1 MRILTCL
8 CFSLVCFVGRAQVRI
23 YDPARTVERSVEYR
37 ANSRVNQSIDRGLDK
52 VEEGIINA
60 FKKKPA
66 KPQPQNQNGQT
77 STTDADNPPADDTY
91 ARPGNNRTSS
101 TNASE
106 APTTLKAY
114 SRFDFVPGEKLLVA
128 DDFMQ
133 DAVGDFP
140 AKWNATGSGEIVT
153 IEGVPGHWLA
163 LGKKGQYLP
172 EYISNLPDNFT
183 LQFDLA
189 CSNPFNFYSTS
200 LHTAFAA
207 LKNPAKEFAGWGVF
221 KHNIGTGT
229 SVSMHPMAAGAKS
242 GSSHVEVF
250 ENGER
255 TMNNDLLVNQFWAG
269 GRNLVKVSVWRQR
282 QRLRVYV
289 NEEKIWDLPRAFL
302 PDVAYNSVVFA
313 LGDMH
318 RPEDSYYLGNLR
330 LAVGAPDTRNK
341 LVTEGKF
348 VTRGILF
355 NVGQA
360 TIKPESFGAL
370 KDIAN
375 VLTENADLR
384 VLIVGH
390 TDADGDDATNLTLSK
405 RRAEAVKAALSSD
418 FGINASRLTTDG
430 KGETQPATPNTTP
443 EGKANNRRVEFIK
456 Q

>member
-1 MRILTCL
+1 MRTITCL
-8 CFSLVCFVGRAQVRI
+8 YFCLTYFFTAGSYAQIRI
-23 YDPARTVERSVEYR
+23 YDPARAVERSVEYR
-37 ANSRVNQSIDRGLDK
+37 ANSRVNQGIDRGLDK

-66 KPQPQNQNGQT
+66 KPQNSGQNGQT
-77 STTDADNPPADDTY
+77 NATEAVSTDETY
-91 ARPGNNRTSS
+91 ARPANSRTV
-101 TNASE
+101 TE
-106 APTTLKAY
+106 APTTLRAY

-172 EYISNLPDNFT
+172 EYISNLPENFT

-200 LHTAFAA
+200 LLTTFAA

-229 SVSMHPMAAGAKS
+229 SLGLHPMAAGNKT
-242 GSSHVEVF
+242 GSSHMDVF

-255 TMNNDLLVNQFWAG
+255 IMNNDLIVNQFWAG

-318 RPEDSYYLGNLR
+318 RPTDSYYLSNLR

-341 LVTEGKF
+341 LITEGRF

-355 NVGQA
+355 DVGQA

-405 RRAEAVKAALSSD
+405 RRAEAVKAALGSE

-430 KGETQPATPNTTP
+430 KGETQPAMPNTTS